1 MSQTVGDA
9 DGAGGH
15 SSVAPPQYAPAP
27 LQPGAAPRQEITEA
41 VFRSQADRLN
51 ADGVILARLNFHA
64 PELLQ
69 LPGSAS
75 LLSGLRATVVEASCE
90 PSPAWAEGAL
100 LLVPATQEQIG
111 EAGIK
116 LKKHRILMHSED
128 RPLVERVL
136 KASHAAGGLSCGQS
150 DTLKESIEK

>member
-15 SSVAPPQYAPAP
+15 SSVAPPQTAPAS
-27 LQPGAAPRQEITEA
+27 LQPGATPRQEVTEA

-51 ADGVILARLNFHA
+51 ADGVILARLNFHT

-69 LPGSAS
+69 LLGSS
-75 LLSGLRATVVEASCE
+75 SVLSGLRARVVEAGCE
-90 PSPAWAEGAL
+90 PSPARAEGGAL

-116 LKKHRILMHSED
+116 LKKHHILMHSED

-136 KASHAAGGLSCGQS
+136 QGCPRRRRPFMQS
-150 DTLKESIEK
+150 E